1 MKKYANVLV
10 ALCALFAFGLVSC
23 KSYSDDDNNAALVAI
38 LNQQN
43 NVSKTSADYANDLKA
58 STGIQL
64 DKKYE
69 TTGAYAEYFIV
80 SSDGTVEY
88 GYVSGTEPGLKGK
101 IIATELPPAKYKGII
116 IYLKNEKHVNYGCYC
131 YPDYDEDK
139 WEGSKVDSSNYGA
152 ITHHGCYT
160 AIYITN
166 GETDT
171 TFRMAQAVW
180 MPENQPEG
188 RTACAKT
195 LEKVKELFAKEGYQA
210 TCEGYSSAFNRSLS
224 SEKIPG
230 FICGTF
236 TLSDAE

>member
-23 KSYSDDDNNAALVAI
+23 KSYSDDDNNAALVAV
-38 LNQQN
+38 LNQQ
-43 NVSKTSADYANDLKA
+43 SATPADYAKIL
-58 STGIQL
+58 STTTGIQL
-64 DKKYE
+64 DKNYVTSGDWTESFKV
-69 TTGAYAEYFIV
+69 T
-80 SSDGTVEY
+80 SDGTVEY
-88 GYVSGTEPGLKGK
+88 NSDFKATIAGTAVPTGYP
-101 IIATELPPAKYKGII
+101 GII
-116 IYLKNEKHVNYGCYC
+116 IFTRNQNHVNYGHYC

-139 WEGSKVDSSNYGA
+139 WDGSKLASSEWGTV

-166 GETDT
+166 GETDK

-180 MPENQPEG
+180 RPENQPEG

-195 LEKVKELFAKEGYQA
+195 LENVKELFAKEGYQA
-210 TCEGYSSAFNRSLS
+210 TCEGDSSAFNRSLS

>member
-23 KSYSDDDNNAALVAI
+23 KSYSDDDNNAALVAV
-38 LNQQN
+38 LNQQ
-43 NVSKTSADYANDLKA
+43 SATPADYAKIL
-58 STGIQL
+58 STTTGIQL
-64 DKKYE
+64 DKNYVTSGDWPESLKV
-69 TTGAYAEYFIV
+69 T
-80 SSDGTVEY
+80 SDGTVEY
-88 GYVSGTEPGLKGK
+88 NSDFKATIAGTAVPTGYS
-101 IIATELPPAKYKGII
+101 GII
-116 IYLKNEKHVNYGCYC
+116 IFTRNQDHVNYGHYC

-139 WEGSKVDSSNYGA
+139 WDGSNLASSEWGTV

>member
-23 KSYSDDDNNAALVAI
+23 KSYSDDNNNAALVAV
-38 LNQQN
+38 LNQQ
-43 NVSKTSADYANDLKA
+43 SATQGQQQSATPADYAKIL
-58 STGIQL
+58 STTTGIQL
-64 DKKYE
+64 DKNYVTSGDWPESLKV
-69 TTGAYAEYFIV
+69 T
-80 SSDGTVEY
+80 SDGTVEY
-88 GYVSGTEPGLKGK
+88 NSDFKATIAGTAVPTGYS
-101 IIATELPPAKYKGII
+101 GII
-116 IYLKNEKHVNYGCYC
+116 IFTRNQDHVNYGHYC

-139 WEGSKVDSSNYGA
+139 WDGSILASSEWGTV

-188 RTACAKT
+188 RTTCAKT
-195 LEKVKELFAKEGYQA
+195 LEKVKELFAEEGYRA

-230 FICGTF
+230 FICGIF

>member
-23 KSYSDDDNNAALVAI
+23 KSYSDDDNNAALVAV
-38 LNQQN
+38 LNQQ
-43 NVSKTSADYANDLKA
+43 SATPADYAKIL
-58 STGIQL
+58 STTTGIQL
-64 DKKYE
+64 DKNYVTSGDWPESLKV
-69 TTGAYAEYFIV
+69 T
-80 SSDGTVEY
+80 SDGTVEY
-88 GYVSGTEPGLKGK
+88 NSDFKATIAGTAVPTGYSGILIFTR
-101 IIATELPPAKYKGII
+101 
-116 IYLKNEKHVNYGCYC
+116 NQNHVNYGHYC

-139 WEGSKVDSSNYGA
+139 WDDSDVASSERGTV

-166 GETDT
+166 GETDK

-195 LEKVKELFAKEGYQA
+195 LENVKELFAKEGYQA

>member
-23 KSYSDDDNNAALVAI
+23 KSYSDDDNNAALVAV
-38 LNQQN
+38 LNQQ
-43 NVSKTSADYANDLKA
+43 SATPADYAKIL
-58 STGIQL
+58 STTTGIQL
-64 DKKYE
+64 DKNYVTSGDWPESLKV
-69 TTGAYAEYFIV
+69 T
-80 SSDGTVEY
+80 SDGTVEY
-88 GYVSGTEPGLKGK
+88 NSDFKATIAGTAVPTGYS
-101 IIATELPPAKYKGII
+101 GII
-116 IYLKNEKHVNYGCYC
+116 IFTRNQNHVNYGHYC
-131 YPDYDEDK
+131 YPDYDENK
-139 WEGSKVDSSNYGA
+139 WVGSNETSSEWGTV

-195 LEKVKELFAKEGYQA
+195 LENVKELFAKEGYQA
-210 TCEGYSSAFNRSLS
+210 TWEGYSSAFNRSLS

>member
-23 KSYSDDDNNAALVAI
+23 KSYSDDDNNAALVAV
-38 LNQQN
+38 LNQQ
-43 NVSKTSADYANDLKA
+43 SATPADYAKIL
-58 STGIQL
+58 STTTGIQL
-64 DKKYE
+64 DKNYVTSGDWPESLKV
-69 TTGAYAEYFIV
+69 T
-80 SSDGTVEY
+80 SDGTVEY
-88 GYVSGTEPGLKGK
+88 NSDFKATIAGTAVPTGYS
-101 IIATELPPAKYKGII
+101 GII
-116 IYLKNEKHVNYGCYC
+116 IFTRNQNHVNYSHYC
-131 YPDYDEDK
+131 YPDYDENK
-139 WEGSKVDSSNYGA
+139 WVGSNETSSEWGTV

-210 TCEGYSSAFNRSLS
+210 TCEGYSSAFNRSLN

>member
-23 KSYSDDDNNAALVAI
+23 KSYSDDDNNAALVAV
-38 LNQQN
+38 LNQQ
-43 NVSKTSADYANDLKA
+43 SATPADYAKIL
-58 STGIQL
+58 STTTGIQL
-64 DKKYE
+64 DKNYVTSGDWPESLKV
-69 TTGAYAEYFIV
+69 T
-80 SSDGTVEY
+80 SDGTVEY
-88 GYVSGTEPGLKGK
+88 NSDFKATIAGTAVPTGYS
-101 IIATELPPAKYKGII
+101 GII
-116 IYLKNEKHVNYGCYC
+116 IFTRNQNHVNYGHYC
-131 YPDYDEDK
+131 YPDYNEDK
-139 WEGSKVDSSNYGA
+139 WVGSNETSSEWGTV

-166 GETDT
+166 GETDK

-188 RTACAKT
+188 RTTCAKT

-210 TCEGYSSAFNRSLS
+210 TCEGYSSAFNRSLN

>member
-1 MKKYANVLV
+1 MKKYADVLM

-23 KSYSDDDNNAALVAI
+23 KSYSDHNNNAALVAV
-38 LNQQN
+38 LNQQ
-43 NVSKTSADYANDLKA
+43 SATPADYAKIL
-58 STGIQL
+58 STTTGIQL
-64 DKKYE
+64 DKNYVTSGDWPESLKV
-69 TTGAYAEYFIV
+69 T
-80 SSDGTVEY
+80 SDGTVEY
-88 GYVSGTEPGLKGK
+88 NSDFKATITGTAVPTGYS
-101 IIATELPPAKYKGII
+101 GII
-116 IYLKNEKHVNYGCYC
+116 IFTRNQKHVNYGHYC

-139 WEGSKVDSSNYGA
+139 WDDSDVTSSEWGTV

-171 TFRMAQAVW
+171 TFKMAQAVW

-188 RTACAKT
+188 RTTCAKT

>member
-23 KSYSDDDNNAALVAI
+23 KSYSDDDNNAALVAV
-38 LNQQN
+38 LNQQ
-43 NVSKTSADYANDLKA
+43 SATPADYAKIL
-58 STGIQL
+58 STTTGIQL
-64 DKKYE
+64 DKNYVTSGDWPESLKV
-69 TTGAYAEYFIV
+69 T
-80 SSDGTVEY
+80 SDGTVEY
-88 GYVSGTEPGLKGK
+88 NSDFKATIAGTAVPTGYS
-101 IIATELPPAKYKGII
+101 GII
-116 IYLKNEKHVNYGCYC
+116 IFTRNQDHVNYGHYC

-139 WEGSKVDSSNYGA
+139 WDGSDIASSEWGTV

-166 GETDT
+166 GETDK

>member
-1 MKKYANVLV
+1 MKKYADVLM

-23 KSYSDDDNNAALVAI
+23 KSYSDDDNNAALVAV
-38 LNQQN
+38 LNQQ
-43 NVSKTSADYANDLKA
+43 SATPADYAKIL
-58 STGIQL
+58 STTTGIQL
-64 DKKYE
+64 DKNYVTSGDWPESLKV
-69 TTGAYAEYFIV
+69 T
-80 SSDGTVEY
+80 SDGTVEY
-88 GYVSGTEPGLKGK
+88 NSDFKATIAGTAVPTGYS
-101 IIATELPPAKYKGII
+101 GII
-116 IYLKNEKHVNYGCYC
+116 IFTRNQNHVNYGHYC

-139 WEGSKVDSSNYGA
+139 WDDSDVTSSEWGTV

-171 TFRMAQAVW
+171 TFRMAQALW

-188 RTACAKT
+188 RTTCAKT

>member
-1 MKKYANVLV
+1 MKKYANVLM

-23 KSYSDDDNNAALVAI
+23 NSYSDDDNNAALIAV
-38 LNQQN
+38 LNQQ
-43 NVSKTSADYANDLKA
+43 SATPADYAKILSSA
-58 STGIQL
+58 TGIQL
-64 DKKYE
+64 DKNYVTSGDWPESFKV
-69 TTGAYAEYFIV
+69 T
-80 SSDGTVEY
+80 SDGTVEY
-88 GYVSGTEPGLKGK
+88 NADFKATIIGTAAPTGYPGLL
-101 IIATELPPAKYKGII
+101 IFTS
-116 IYLKNEKHVNYGCYC
+116 NQKHINYGHYC

-139 WEGSKVDSSNYGA
+139 WEDSDVTSSEWGTV

-171 TFRMAQAVW
+171 TFKMAQAVW
-180 MPENQPEG
+180 NPANQPNG

-195 LEKVKELFAKEGYQA
+195 LEKVKELFANEGYKS
-210 TCEGYSSAFNRSLS
+210 TCEAWSSTFNRSLN

-236 TLSDAE
+236 ALSDAE

>member
-1 MKKYANVLV
+1 MKKYANVLM

-23 KSYSDDDNNAALVAI
+23 KSYSDDDNNSVLIAV
-38 LNQQN
+38 LNQQ
-43 NVSKTSADYANDLKA
+43 SATPADYAKIL
-58 STGIQL
+58 STTTGIQL
-64 DKKYE
+64 DKNYVTSGDWSESFKV
-69 TTGAYAEYFIV
+69 T
-80 SSDGTVEY
+80 SDGTVEY
-88 GYVSGTEPGLKGK
+88 NSDFKATIAGTAVPTGYSGILIFTR
-101 IIATELPPAKYKGII
+101 
-116 IYLKNEKHVNYGCYC
+116 NQNHVNYGHYC

-139 WEGSKVDSSNYGA
+139 WEDSNVASSEWGTV

>member
-23 KSYSDDDNNAALVAI
+23 KSYSDDDNNAALVAV
-38 LNQQN
+38 LNQQ
-43 NVSKTSADYANDLKA
+43 SPTPADYAKIL
-58 STGIQL
+58 STTTGIQL
-64 DKKYE
+64 DKNYVTSGNWPESLKV
-69 TTGAYAEYFIV
+69 T
-80 SSDGTVEY
+80 SDGTVEY
-88 GYVSGTEPGLKGK
+88 NSDFKATIAGTAVPTGYPGIL
-101 IIATELPPAKYKGII
+101 IFTR
-116 IYLKNEKHVNYGCYC
+116 NQNHVNYGHYC

-139 WEGSKVDSSNYGA
+139 WEDSKVDFSNYNA

-166 GETDT
+166 SETDT
-171 TFRMAQAVW
+171 TFKMAQALW
-180 MPENQPEG
+180 KPENQPEG
-188 RTACAKT
+188 YTTCAKT

-210 TCEGYSSAFNRSLS
+210 TCEGYSSTFNRSLS

-236 TLSDAE
+236 ILSDAE

>member
-1 MKKYANVLV
+1 MKKYANVLM

-23 KSYSDDDNNAALVAI
+23 KSYSDDDNNAALVAV

-101 IIATELPPAKYKGII
+101 IIATELPPAEYKGII

-139 WEGSKVDSSNYGA
+139 WKDSEVDSSNYNA

-171 TFRMAQAVW
+171 TFKMAQALW

>member
-1 MKKYANVLV
+1 MKKYANVLM

-23 KSYSDDDNNAALVAI
+23 KSYSDDDNNAALVAV
-38 LNQQN
+38 LNQQ
-43 NVSKTSADYANDLKA
+43 SATPADYAKIL
-58 STGIQL
+58 STTTGIQL
-64 DKKYE
+64 DKNYVTSGDWPESLKV
-69 TTGAYAEYFIV
+69 T
-80 SSDGTVEY
+80 SDGTVEY
-88 GYVSGTEPGLKGK
+88 NSDFKATIAGTAVPTGYS
-101 IIATELPPAKYKGII
+101 GII
-116 IYLKNEKHVNYGCYC
+116 IFTRNQKHVNYGHYC

-139 WEGSKVDSSNYGA
+139 WDGSNLASSEWGTV

-171 TFRMAQAVW
+171 TFTMAQAVW

-210 TCEGYSSAFNRSLS
+210 TCEGYSSAFNRLLS

-236 TLSDAE
+236 TISDAE

>member
-23 KSYSDDDNNAALVAI
+23 KSYSDDDNNAALVAV
-38 LNQQN
+38 LNQQ
-43 NVSKTSADYANDLKA
+43 SATPADYAKIL
-58 STGIQL
+58 STTTGIQL
-64 DKKYE
+64 DKNYVTSGDWPESLKV
-69 TTGAYAEYFIV
+69 T
-80 SSDGTVEY
+80 SDGTVEY
-88 GYVSGTEPGLKGK
+88 NSDFKATIAGTAAPTGYS
-101 IIATELPPAKYKGII
+101 GII
-116 IYLKNEKHVNYGCYC
+116 IFTRNQNHVNYGHYC
-131 YPDYDEDK
+131 YPDYDEGK
-139 WEGSKVDSSNYGA
+139 WGGSNETSSEWGTV

-166 GETDT
+166 GETDK

-195 LEKVKELFAKEGYQA
+195 LENVKELFAKEGYQA

>member
-23 KSYSDDDNNAALVAI
+23 KSYSDDDNNAALVAV
-38 LNQQN
+38 LNQQ
-43 NVSKTSADYANDLKA
+43 SATPADYAKIL
-58 STGIQL
+58 STTTGIQL
-64 DKKYE
+64 DKNYVTSGDWPESLKV
-69 TTGAYAEYFIV
+69 T
-80 SSDGTVEY
+80 SDGTVEY
-88 GYVSGTEPGLKGK
+88 NSDFKATIAGTAVPTGYS
-101 IIATELPPAKYKGII
+101 GII
-116 IYLKNEKHVNYGCYC
+116 IFTRNQNHVNYGHYC
-131 YPDYDEDK
+131 YPDYDENK
-139 WEGSKVDSSNYGA
+139 WVGSNETSSEWGTV

-188 RTACAKT
+188 RTTCAKT

>member
-10 ALCALFAFGLVSC
+10 ALCAIFAFGLVSC
-23 KSYSDDDNNAALVAI
+23 KSYSDDDNNAALVAV
-38 LNQQN
+38 LNQQ
-43 NVSKTSADYANDLKA
+43 SATPADYAKIL
-58 STGIQL
+58 STTTGIQL
-64 DKKYE
+64 DKNYVTSGDWPESFKV
-69 TTGAYAEYFIV
+69 T
-80 SSDGTVEY
+80 SDGTVEY
-88 GYVSGTEPGLKGK
+88 NSDFKATITGTAVPTGYPGIL
-101 IIATELPPAKYKGII
+101 IFTR
-116 IYLKNEKHVNYGCYC
+116 NQNHVNYGHYC

-139 WEGSKVDSSNYGA
+139 WKDSKVDSSNYNA

-166 GETDT
+166 GETDK
-171 TFRMAQAVW
+171 TFKMAQAVW

-210 TCEGYSSAFNRSLS
+210 TCEGYSSTFNRSLS

>member
-23 KSYSDDDNNAALVAI
+23 KSYSDDDNNAALVAV
-38 LNQQN
+38 LNQQ
-43 NVSKTSADYANDLKA
+43 SATPADYAKIL
-58 STGIQL
+58 STTTGIQL
-64 DKKYE
+64 DKNYVTSGEWPESFKV
-69 TTGAYAEYFIV
+69 T
-80 SSDGTVEY
+80 SDGTVEY
-88 GYVSGTEPGLKGK
+88 NSDFKATIAGTAVPTGYSGILIFTR
-101 IIATELPPAKYKGII
+101 
-116 IYLKNEKHVNYGCYC
+116 NQNHVNYGHYC

-139 WEGSKVDSSNYGA
+139 WEDSNVASSEWGTV

>member
-23 KSYSDDDNNAALVAI
+23 KSYSDDDNNAALVAV
-38 LNQQN
+38 LNQQ
-43 NVSKTSADYANDLKA
+43 SATQGQQQPATPADYAKIL
-58 STGIQL
+58 STTTGIQL
-64 DKKYE
+64 DKNYVTSGDWPESFKV
-69 TTGAYAEYFIV
+69 T
-80 SSDGTVEY
+80 SDGTVEY
-88 GYVSGTEPGLKGK
+88 NSDFKATIAGTAVPTGYS
-101 IIATELPPAKYKGII
+101 GII
-116 IYLKNEKHVNYGCYC
+116 IFTRNQDHVNYGHYC

-139 WEGSKVDSSNYGA
+139 WKDSDIASSEWGTV

-171 TFRMAQAVW
+171 TFKMAQALW
-180 MPENQPEG
+180 KPDGAPNG
-188 RTACAKT
+188 YAACAKT

-210 TCEGYSSAFNRSLS
+210 TCEGGSSAFNRSLS

>member
-1 MKKYANVLV
+1 MKKYANVLM

-23 KSYSDDDNNAALVAI
+23 KSYSDDDNNAALVAV
-38 LNQQN
+38 LNQQ
-43 NVSKTSADYANDLKA
+43 SATQGQQQPATPADYAKIL
-58 STGIQL
+58 STTTGIQL
-64 DKKYE
+64 DKNYVTSGDWPESFKV
-69 TTGAYAEYFIV
+69 T
-80 SSDGTVEY
+80 SDGTVEY
-88 GYVSGTEPGLKGK
+88 NSDFKATIAGTAVPTGYS
-101 IIATELPPAKYKGII
+101 GII
-116 IYLKNEKHVNYGCYC
+116 IFTRNQNHVNYGHYC

-139 WEGSKVDSSNYGA
+139 WVGSNETSSEWGTV

-188 RTACAKT
+188 RTTCAKT
-195 LEKVKELFAKEGYQA
+195 LEKVKELFAEEGYRA

>member
-23 KSYSDDDNNAALVAI
+23 KSYSDDDNNAALVAV
-38 LNQQN
+38 LNQQ
-43 NVSKTSADYANDLKA
+43 SATPADYAKIL
-58 STGIQL
+58 STTTGIQL
-64 DKKYE
+64 DKNYVTSGDWPESLKV
-69 TTGAYAEYFIV
+69 T
-80 SSDGTVEY
+80 SDGTVEY
-88 GYVSGTEPGLKGK
+88 NSDFKATIAGTAVPTGYS
-101 IIATELPPAKYKGII
+101 GII
-116 IYLKNEKHVNYGCYC
+116 IFTRNQNHVNYGHYC

-139 WEGSKVDSSNYGA
+139 WVGSNETSSEWGTV

-195 LEKVKELFAKEGYQA
+195 LENVKELFAKEGYQA

>member
-23 KSYSDDDNNAALVAI
+23 KSYSDDDNNAAFAAV
-38 LNQQN
+38 LNQQ
-43 NVSKTSADYANDLKA
+43 SATPADYAKIL
-58 STGIQL
+58 STTTGIQL
-64 DKKYE
+64 DKNYVTSGDWPESLKV
-69 TTGAYAEYFIV
+69 T
-80 SSDGTVEY
+80 SDGTVEY
-88 GYVSGTEPGLKGK
+88 NSDFKATITGTAVPTGYS
-101 IIATELPPAKYKGII
+101 GII
-116 IYLKNEKHVNYGCYC
+116 IFTRNQNHVNYGHYC
-131 YPDYDEDK
+131 YPDYDEGK
-139 WEGSKVDSSNYGA
+139 WGGSNETSSEWGTV

-166 GETDT
+166 GETDK

-195 LEKVKELFAKEGYQA
+195 LENVKELFAKEGYQA

>member
-38 LNQQN
+38 LNQQ
-43 NVSKTSADYANDLKA
+43 SATPADYAKIL
-58 STGIQL
+58 STTTGIQL
-64 DKKYE
+64 DKNYVTSGDWPESLKV
-69 TTGAYAEYFIV
+69 T
-80 SSDGTVEY
+80 SDGTVEY
-88 GYVSGTEPGLKGK
+88 NSDFKATITGTAVPTGYSR
-101 IIATELPPAKYKGII
+101 II
-116 IYLKNEKHVNYGCYC
+116 IFTRNQNHVNYGHYC

-139 WEGSKVDSSNYGA
+139 WDGSNLASSEWGTV

-195 LEKVKELFAKEGYQA
+195 LEKVKELFAEEGYRA

>member
-23 KSYSDDDNNAALVAI
+23 KSYSDDDNNAALVAV
-38 LNQQN
+38 LNQQ
-43 NVSKTSADYANDLKA
+43 SATQGQQQPATPADYAKIL
-58 STGIQL
+58 STTTGIQL
-64 DKKYE
+64 DKNYVTSGDWPESLKV
-69 TTGAYAEYFIV
+69 T
-80 SSDGTVEY
+80 SDGTVEY
-88 GYVSGTEPGLKGK
+88 NSDFKATIAGTAVPTGYS
-101 IIATELPPAKYKGII
+101 GII
-116 IYLKNEKHVNYGCYC
+116 IFTRNQNHVNYGHYC
-131 YPDYDEDK
+131 YPDYDEGK
-139 WEGSKVDSSNYGA
+139 WVGSNETSSEWGTV

-210 TCEGYSSAFNRSLS
+210 TCEGCYSAFNRSLN

>member
-23 KSYSDDDNNAALVAI
+23 KSYSDDDNNAALAAI
-38 LNQQN
+38 LNQQ
-43 NVSKTSADYANDLKA
+43 SATPADYAKIL
-58 STGIQL
+58 STTTGIQL
-64 DKKYE
+64 DKNYVTSGDWPESLKV
-69 TTGAYAEYFIV
+69 T
-80 SSDGTVEY
+80 SDGTVEY
-88 GYVSGTEPGLKGK
+88 NSDFKATIAGTAVPTGYS
-101 IIATELPPAKYKGII
+101 GII
-116 IYLKNEKHVNYGCYC
+116 IFTRNQNHVNYGHYC

-139 WEGSKVDSSNYGA
+139 WVGSNETSSEWGTV

-188 RTACAKT
+188 RTTCAKT

>member
-23 KSYSDDDNNAALVAI
+23 KSYSDDDNNAALVAV
-38 LNQQN
+38 LNQQ
-43 NVSKTSADYANDLKA
+43 SATPADYAKIL
-58 STGIQL
+58 STTTGIQL
-64 DKKYE
+64 DKNYVTSGDWPESLKV
-69 TTGAYAEYFIV
+69 T
-80 SSDGTVEY
+80 SDGTVEY
-88 GYVSGTEPGLKGK
+88 NSDFKATIAGTAVPTGYS
-101 IIATELPPAKYKGII
+101 GII
-116 IYLKNEKHVNYGCYC
+116 IFTRNQDHVNYGHYC

-139 WEGSKVDSSNYGA
+139 WDGSDIASSEWGTV

-166 GETDT
+166 GETDK

-210 TCEGYSSAFNRSLS
+210 TCEGYSSAFNRSLI

>member
-23 KSYSDDDNNAALVAI
+23 KSYSDDDNNAALVAV
-38 LNQQN
+38 LNQQ
-43 NVSKTSADYANDLKA
+43 SATQGQQQSATPADYAKIL
-58 STGIQL
+58 STTTGIQL
-64 DKKYE
+64 DKNY
-69 TTGAYAEYFIV
+69 V
-80 SSDGTVEY
+80 SSGDWPESLKVTSDGTVEY
-88 GYVSGTEPGLKGK
+88 NSDFKATIAGTTVPTGYS
-101 IIATELPPAKYKGII
+101 GII
-116 IYLKNEKHVNYGCYC
+116 IFTRNQNHVNYGHYC
-131 YPDYDEDK
+131 YPDYDENK
-139 WEGSKVDSSNYGA
+139 WVGSNETSSEWGTV

-171 TFRMAQAVW
+171 TYRMAQAVW

-224 SEKIPG
+224 SEKITG

>member
-23 KSYSDDDNNAALVAI
+23 KSYSDDDNNAALVAV
-38 LNQQN
+38 LNQQ
-43 NVSKTSADYANDLKA
+43 SATPADYAKIL
-58 STGIQL
+58 STTTGIQL
-64 DKKYE
+64 DKNYVTSGDWPESLKV
-69 TTGAYAEYFIV
+69 T
-80 SSDGTVEY
+80 SDGTVEY
-88 GYVSGTEPGLKGK
+88 NSDFKATIAGTAVPTGYS
-101 IIATELPPAKYKGII
+101 GII
-116 IYLKNEKHVNYGCYC
+116 IFTRNQNHVNYGHYC
-131 YPDYDEDK
+131 YPDYDEGK
-139 WEGSKVDSSNYGA
+139 WVGSNETSSEWGTV

-180 MPENQPEG
+180 NPANQPEG

-195 LEKVKELFAKEGYQA
+195 LENVKELFAKEGYQA

>member
-23 KSYSDDDNNAALVAI
+23 KSYSDDDNNAALVAV
-38 LNQQN
+38 LNQQ
-43 NVSKTSADYANDLKA
+43 SATPADYAKIL
-58 STGIQL
+58 STTTGIQL
-64 DKKYE
+64 DKNYVTSGDWPESLKV
-69 TTGAYAEYFIV
+69 T
-80 SSDGTVEY
+80 SDGTVEY
-88 GYVSGTEPGLKGK
+88 NSDFKATIAGTAVPTGYS
-101 IIATELPPAKYKGII
+101 GII
-116 IYLKNEKHVNYGCYC
+116 IFTRNQNHVNYGHYC
-131 YPDYDEDK
+131 YPDYDEGK
-139 WEGSKVDSSNYGA
+139 WVGSNETSSEWGTV

>member
-23 KSYSDDDNNAALVAI
+23 KSYSDDDNNAALAVV
-38 LNQQN
+38 LNQQ
-43 NVSKTSADYANDLKA
+43 SATPADYAKIL
-58 STGIQL
+58 STTTGIQL
-64 DKKYE
+64 DKNYVTSGDWPESLKV
-69 TTGAYAEYFIV
+69 T
-80 SSDGTVEY
+80 SDGTVEY
-88 GYVSGTEPGLKGK
+88 NSDFKATIAGTAVPTGYSGILIFTR
-101 IIATELPPAKYKGII
+101 
-116 IYLKNEKHVNYGCYC
+116 NQNHVNYGHYC
-131 YPDYDEDK
+131 YPDYDEGK
-139 WEGSKVDSSNYGA
+139 WGGSNETSSEWGTV

-166 GETDT
+166 GETDK

-195 LEKVKELFAKEGYQA
+195 LENVKELFAKEGYQA

>member
-23 KSYSDDDNNAALVAI
+23 KSYSDDDNNAAFAAV
-38 LNQQN
+38 LNQQ
-43 NVSKTSADYANDLKA
+43 SASQSQQQSATPADYAKIL
-58 STGIQL
+58 STTTGIQL
-64 DKKYE
+64 DKNYVTSGDCPESLKV
-69 TTGAYAEYFIV
+69 T
-80 SSDGTVEY
+80 SDGTVEY
-88 GYVSGTEPGLKGK
+88 NSDFKATITGTAVPTGYS
-101 IIATELPPAKYKGII
+101 GII
-116 IYLKNEKHVNYGCYC
+116 IFTRNQNHVNYGHYC

-139 WEGSKVDSSNYGA
+139 WKDSEVDSSNYNA

-180 MPENQPEG
+180 IPENQPEG

>member
-23 KSYSDDDNNAALVAI
+23 KSYSDDDNNAALVAV
-38 LNQQN
+38 LNQQ
-43 NVSKTSADYANDLKA
+43 SATPADYAKIL
-58 STGIQL
+58 STTTGIQL
-64 DKKYE
+64 DKNYVTSGDWPESLKI
-69 TTGAYAEYFIV
+69 T
-80 SSDGTVEY
+80 SDGTVEY
-88 GYVSGTEPGLKGK
+88 NSDFKATIAGTAVPTGYS
-101 IIATELPPAKYKGII
+101 GII
-116 IYLKNEKHVNYGCYC
+116 IFTRNQDHVNYGHYC

-139 WEGSKVDSSNYGA
+139 WDGSNLASSEWGTV

-166 GETDT
+166 GETDK

>member
-38 LNQQN
+38 LNQQ
-43 NVSKTSADYANDLKA
+43 SATPADYAKIL
-58 STGIQL
+58 STTTGIQL
-64 DKKYE
+64 DKNYVTSGDWSESFKV
-69 TTGAYAEYFIV
+69 T
-80 SSDGTVEY
+80 SDGTVEY
-88 GYVSGTEPGLKGK
+88 NSDFKATIAGTAVPTGYS
-101 IIATELPPAKYKGII
+101 GII
-116 IYLKNEKHVNYGCYC
+116 IFTRNQNHVNYGHYC

-139 WEGSKVDSSNYGA
+139 WEDSNVASSEWGTV

>member
-23 KSYSDDDNNAALVAI
+23 KSYSDDDNNAALVAV
-38 LNQQN
+38 LNQQ
-43 NVSKTSADYANDLKA
+43 SATPADYAKIL
-58 STGIQL
+58 STTTGIQL
-64 DKKYE
+64 DKNYVTSGDWPESLKV
-69 TTGAYAEYFIV
+69 T
-80 SSDGTVEY
+80 SDGTVEY
-88 GYVSGTEPGLKGK
+88 NSDFKATIAGTAVPTGYS
-101 IIATELPPAKYKGII
+101 GII
-116 IYLKNEKHVNYGCYC
+116 IFTRNQNHVNYGHYC

-139 WEGSKVDSSNYGA
+139 WVGSNETSSEWGTV

-188 RTACAKT
+188 RTTCAKT

>member
-23 KSYSDDDNNAALVAI
+23 KSYSDDDNNAALVAV
-38 LNQQN
+38 LNQQ
-43 NVSKTSADYANDLKA
+43 SATPADYAKIL
-58 STGIQL
+58 STTTGIQL
-64 DKKYE
+64 DKNYVTSGDWPESLKV
-69 TTGAYAEYFIV
+69 T
-80 SSDGTVEY
+80 SDGTVEY
-88 GYVSGTEPGLKGK
+88 NSDFKATIAGTAVPTGYS
-101 IIATELPPAKYKGII
+101 GII
-116 IYLKNEKHVNYGCYC
+116 IFTRNQNHVNYGHYC
-131 YPDYDEDK
+131 YPDYDENK
-139 WEGSKVDSSNYGA
+139 WVGSNETSSEWGTV

-210 TCEGYSSAFNRSLS
+210 TCEGYSSAFNRSLN

>member
-1 MKKYANVLV
+1 MKKYADVLM

-23 KSYSDDDNNAALVAI
+23 KSYSDDDNNAALVAV
-38 LNQQN
+38 LNQQ
-43 NVSKTSADYANDLKA
+43 SATPADYAKIL
-58 STGIQL
+58 STTTGIQL
-64 DKKYE
+64 DKNYVTSGDWPESLKV
-69 TTGAYAEYFIV
+69 T
-80 SSDGTVEY
+80 SDGTVEY
-88 GYVSGTEPGLKGK
+88 NSDFKATIAGTAVPTGYS
-101 IIATELPPAKYKGII
+101 GII
-116 IYLKNEKHVNYGCYC
+116 IFTRNQNHVNYGHYC

-139 WEGSKVDSSNYGA
+139 WDGSTLASSEWGTA

-171 TFRMAQAVW
+171 TFRMAQALW
-180 MPENQPEG
+180 KPDGAPNG
-188 RTACAKT
+188 YAACAKT
-195 LEKVKELFAKEGYQA
+195 LEKVKELFANEGYKS
-210 TCEGYSSAFNRSLS
+210 TCEALSSTFNRSLS

>member
-101 IIATELPPAKYKGII
+101 IIATELPPAEYKGII
-116 IYLKNEKHVNYGCYC
+116 IYLKNEKHVNNGCYC

-139 WEGSKVDSSNYGA
+139 WKDSEVDSSNYNA

-171 TFRMAQAVW
+171 TFKMAQALW
-180 MPENQPEG
+180 DPDGAPNG
-188 RTACAKT
+188 YAACAKT